1 MPKHERY
8 QDYVIKD
15 GALVGD
21 FEQMYVDHAD
31 PWEQTTREEFASE
44 KAVALNLIRKVGA
57 KRVLELGC
65 GFGHYTAKI
74 EALGVQVLGVDI
86 SPTAVAKAESLHP
99 ACSFQTGD
107 ILDFD
112 IYRQF
117 KPDLIVMAEI
127 TWYVLDK
134 LDAFLEFLRAE
145 MPDVHLIHLLNTYPP
160 GVQQYGKDKFTN
172 LPEIMAYFGLEYSEW
187 GEITYPEHDGCKR
200 TYFIGRSK
208 DV

>member
-1 MPKHERY
+1 M
-8 QDYVIKD
+8 
-15 GALVGD
+15 
-21 FEQMYVDHAD
+21 
-31 PWEQTTREEFASE
+31 
-44 KAVALNLIRKVGA
+44 
-57 KRVLELGC
+57 
-65 GFGHYTAKI
+65 
-74 EALGVQVLGVDI
+74 QVLGVDI